1 MLKTFPPLKAALT
14 DAGFEVVVEDQQGV
28 SEHNL
33 AKLMSK
39 KAQIIL
45 SFADDNQP
53 PSGFP
58 LIPVINIASNS
69 PLHLALS
76 AEFDLPATASNEEII
91 KLITAVGN
99 GQKTKSEVS
108 GIGEIVAPR
117 SVRSV

>member
-1 MLKTFPPLKAALT
+1 
-14 DAGFEVVVEDQQGV
+14 
-28 SEHNL
+28 
-33 AKLMSK
+33 MSK

-58 LIPVINIASNS
+58 LIPVINIASSS
-69 PLHLALS
+69 PLHLAL
-76 AEFDLPATASNEEII
+76 AVEFDLPSTATAQEII
-91 KLITAVGN
+91 NLITAVGN

>member
-1 MLKTFPPLKAALT
+1 
-14 DAGFEVVVEDQQGV
+14 
-28 SEHNL
+28 
-33 AKLMSK
+33 MSK

-58 LIPVINIASNS
+58 LIPVINIASSS
-69 PLHLALS
+69 PLHLALA
-76 AEFDLPATASNEEII
+76 AEFDLPATATAQEII
-91 KLITAVGN
+91 DLITAVGN